1 MPGTAN
7 NSPICLFE
15 ESVTLPE
22 LSEKTGL
29 VQCTRTSDF
38 SSSRT
43 ISPGHCLMIG
53 GSISK
58 VK

>member
-7 NSPICLFE
+7 DSPICLLE

-29 VQCTRTSDF
+29 VHCTLTSLY

-43 ISPGHCLMIG
+43 ISPGHCLTIG
-53 GSISK
+53 GSKSK

>member
-1 MPGTAN
+1 MPGTVN
-7 NSPICLFE
+7 DSPICLFAE
-15 ESVTLPE
+15 NVTLPE

-29 VQCTRTSDF
+29 VQCTLTSLS

-43 ISPGHCLMIG
+43 ISPGHCSTIG
-53 GSISK
+53 ASISK